1 MHHEIRFGG
10 SDGAPLLAD
19 LHLPEGPGPHP
30 LVIAVCGGGWVRGH
44 RRSLAQWGRHLA
56 ARGLAVASI
65 DYRKSDA
72 GVAFPGNAEDVA
84 AALRHF
90 AAHGHE
96 HGIDPGRIALLGVS
110 AGAHLSALVALSPAF
125 EAPRPRA
132 LACIYG
138 VYDLVAHWQ
147 ADLVGNARPGTDRTE
162 RMLGC
167 TPYDNPQLYHD
178 ASPLR
183 QITYANALPSFF
195 VWGHQDRVILPAQS
209 AAMALAMRQAGAM
222 VRVLELPDA
231 DHFWF
236 SEDDLA
242 DPTSHSAKVAGP
254 LTRFLRQQ
262 LEGAR
267 P

>member
-10 SDGAPLLAD
+10 SAEAPLLAD
-19 LHLPEGPGPHP
+19 LYCPEGPGPHP

-56 ARGLAVASI
+56 DRGLALASI
-65 DYRKSDA
+65 DYRKSDR

-84 AALRHF
+84 GALRHF
-90 AAHGHE
+90 SQQGGALGL
-96 HGIDPGRIALLGVS
+96 DPARIALLGVS
-110 AGAHLSALVALSPAF
+110 AGAHLAALVTLSKAF
-125 EAPRPRA
+125 DVPRPRA

-147 ADLVGNARPGTDRTE
+147 SDLIGHARPGTDRTE
-162 RMLGC
+162 RMLGA
-167 TPYDNPQLYHD
+167 TPYDDPQLYHD

-183 QITYANALPSFF
+183 QITYETALPSLF
-195 VWGHQDRVILPAQS
+195 VWGHQDRVIQPAQS

-236 SEDDLA
+236 SEEDLS
-242 DPTSHSAKVAGP
+242 DPTSHSARVAGP

-262 LEGAR
+262 LEVAL